1 MKTFKIG
8 EIVRYNT
15 GLVRIIRRAPR
26 GRYVV
31 ENLDNTYVYWL
42 RFDEMD
48 KLTEEERLELL

>member
-15 GLVRIIRRAPR
+15 GLVRIIRQAPG